1 MQNEACEHFHAC
13 WVESFITPLLWD
25 ALTLI
30 PTLPDTYFDFV
41 FIDAMKKSY
50 LDYYLLIQPKLVSPA
65 MIIVDDVKKF
75 RYKMENFY
83 NYLSEKKIE
92 YTLYEVDD
100 DDATMI
106 ILL

>member
-1 MQNEACEHFHAC
+1 
-13 WVESFITPLLWD
+13 
-25 ALTLI
+25 
-30 PTLPDTYFDFV
+30 
-41 FIDAMKKSY
+41 
-50 LDYYLLIQPKLVSPA
+50 